1 MNPGGYRGNMN
12 YNRGGTYRPRNY
24 NRNYNSNS
32 TGIPQ
37 QSNKS
42 EQSEAA
48 PVEAVAGKIYCFVL
62 L

>member
-1 MNPGGYRGNMN
+1 MNPGGYRGNMS
-12 YNRGGTYRPRNY
+12 YNRGSTYRPRNY

-37 QSNKS
+37 QNNKN

-48 PVEAVAGKIYCFVL
+48 TVEAAAGEF
-62 L
+62 